1 MRGPHRRFAPLLSHT
16 LRRIP
21 QAVGVIA
28 TCCKPFSNSRQSI
41 NVSIPQAVGVV
52 TTSTLFV
59 IVISSVQGFNT
70 ANGRCYCN
78 PSYDGACIRHLIV
91 ISIPQAAGV
100 VATSKIYTAV
110 CSVMVMVSIPQA
122 VGIVATT
129 IATKLAFISALR
141 FQYRRR

>member
-41 NVSIPQAVGVV
+41 NV
-52 TTSTLFV
+52 
-59 IVISSVQGFNT
+59 
-70 ANGRCYCN
+70 
-78 PSYDGACIRHLIV
+78 
-91 ISIPQAAGV
+91 SIPQAAGV